1 MRNRRLQVAVRVSN
15 CIINIRAW
23 DWHFQVTRYG
33 KVRVVRNSYHR
44 NTGWRDGRFAIYD
57 FWPFK

>member
-1 MRNRRLQVAVRVSN
+1 MSD

-23 DWHFQVTRYG
+23 EWHFQVTRSG
-33 KVRVVRNSYHR
+33 KVRVIRNSYHR
-44 NTGWRDGRFAIYD
+44 DTGWEHGRFAIYD